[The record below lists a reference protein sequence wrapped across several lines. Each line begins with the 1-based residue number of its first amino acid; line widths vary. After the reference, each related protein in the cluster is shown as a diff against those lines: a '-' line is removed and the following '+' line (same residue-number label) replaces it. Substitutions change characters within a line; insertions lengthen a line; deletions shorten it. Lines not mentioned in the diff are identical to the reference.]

1 MEILSMLQENGESII
16 NGVLDLVTIILVILN
31 RPKTAEQVQEAKRK
45 KIEKLKKKNDKK
57 VHSLQSS
64 INQQKELEEELKK

>member
-1 MEILSMLQENGESII
+1 MEILTLLQENGESII

-31 RPKTAEQVQEAKRK
+31 RPKTAEQVQEAKRRK
-45 KIEKLKKKNDKK
+45 VAKLEKKNDKK
-57 VHSLQSS
+57 FQALQSS

>member
-1 MEILSMLQENGESII
+1 MEILTLLQENGENII

-45 KIEKLKKKNDKK
+45 KVAKLEKKNDKK
-57 VHSLQSS
+57 YQALQNSL
-64 INQQKELEEELKK
+64 NQQKELEEELKK